1 MHNKNNNYNKNNT
14 NNNSN
19 NNNYRPNYNKSIKD
33 VLVDYTSN
41 KIRKREVCIQDILE
55 TLNIEFPEFLQ
66 QITHAYYQ
74 AGFEDAMKQSK
85 SVEPEVVKHTKK
97 KHHNKRHNYEDELY

>member
-1 MHNKNNNYNKNNT
+1 MHNKNNNYNNKH
-14 NNNSN
+14 NNSNN

-33 VLVDYTSN
+33 LLVDYTSN

-55 TLNIEFPEFLQ
+55 TLNAEFPEFLQ
-66 QITHAYYQ
+66 QVTHAYYQ

-85 SVEPEVVKHTKK
+85 VLEDKDTKSSKK
-97 KHHNKRHNYEDELY
+97 KVHNKRHNYEEELY